1 MNKKIVSFAMTSVM
15 AFALAVSAAAEG
27 GEPSIEVGGVVSNTT
42 SDYTVV
48 IPTGDFTHLNL
59 GNVGVTGERVP
70 NLLGDVKV
78 VRNDDTLPFDS
89 TKRIVINTASDHG
102 NHTVNGALYN
112 EDADK
117 YLKYELSKSYPNGDG
132 SLIYKPVFNFA
143 MFFSA
148 DDINH
153 GNPQS
158 LYLAV
163 VDPTDKVPNGTYT
176 DTLTFHVTLE
186 NVNPKNA

>member
-27 GEPSIEVGGVVSNTT
+27 SEPSIQIGGEVKNPTSNY
-42 SDYTVV
+42 SLV
-48 IPTGDFTHLNL
+48 IPSGDFTHLNL
-59 GNVGVTGERVP
+59 STNFKNSLGE
-70 NLLGDVKV
+70 VKV
-78 VRNDDTLPFDS
+78 VRKDDTLPFDS
-89 TKRIVINTASDHG
+89 TKRVVITTASDHG
-102 NHTVNGALYN
+102 NHTENGFLYN
-112 EDADK
+112 DVDK
-117 YLKYELSKSYPNGDG
+117 ASLKYELSKSYPNGDDN
-132 SLIYKPVFNFA
+132 LIYSPVFNFV

-176 DTLTFHVTLE
+176 DTLTFHVDLMD
-186 NVNPKNA
+186 VKPANA